1 MPYSLISQVEN
12 EYDKLVE
19 ADELF
24 PVFHSSWASPVVHV
38 PKADGSIRICGDYKA
53 LNERNDDDWYKLP
66 SVKDM
71 FAMLSQDGCQRDT
84 RQKNNLFVALGSQKF
99 IEYASRALSMA
110 ERNYA

>member
-1 MPYSLISQVEN
+1 MPYLLISQVEN

-19 ADELF
+19 ADKLF

-38 PKADGSIRICGDYKA
+38 NKADGSIRICVDYKA

-66 SVKDM
+66 NVKDM

-84 RQKNNLFVALGSQKF
+84 RQKNNLFVA
-99 IEYASRALSMA
+99 
-110 ERNYA
+110 